1 MLLWRTI
8 EYPTCHLIFLVYA
21 LALTASDLWDILWY
35 MYMTRK
41 NFLVLI
47 SEHCQYFLAH
57 ELWAYVSNKRW
68 CLCRWQKNHLLI
80 FSVFPFFKKKKE
92 KNIHT
97 LSHKPKEHQTT
108 LQNKQCYQVTDWS
121 SPPFPTGCF
130 LFKYTVCIQTCLL
143 WDFLN
148 VITSGKTFLKQSW
161 MEIVIVGFF
170 CISKKNFTCYVNN
183 NLLLVSHVKP
193 SSFLWKEQPLSNRNC
208 YKQNVWM
215 FNTSISWLKT
225 HQILVCRLS
234 FYS

>member
-80 FSVFPFFKKKKE
+80 FSVFPFFKKKKKKTYTHYHINLRNTKLHCRINNVIKLQIE
-92 KNIHT
+92 VAHHFLQGVFYLNIQYVYKHACCGIFSM
-97 LSHKPKEHQTT
+97 LSHLEK
-108 LQNKQCYQVTDWS
+108 LSLNKV
-121 SPPFPTGCF
+121 
-130 LFKYTVCIQTCLL
+130 
-143 WDFLN
+143 
-148 VITSGKTFLKQSW
+148 
-161 MEIVIVGFF
+161 E
-170 CISKKNFTCYVNN
+170 
-183 NLLLVSHVKP
+183 
-193 SSFLWKEQPLSNRNC
+193 WK
-208 YKQNVWM
+208 
-215 FNTSISWLKT
+215 
-225 HQILVCRLS
+225 
-234 FYS
+234 